1 MRTPG
6 LGRAAWPRK
15 ITESL
20 IVSGLATLYAVCN
33 TQQAKVCLCSSNR
46 TQNLH
51 APPNVNRPL
60 NFEPF
65 QTQKTMT
72 TPFSKC
78 DSFMRHADLQPFS
91 RRWNQG
97 SSRIQG
103 RFRFRL
109 RFIRPD
115 IPIAQLAR
123 VFFGPVPTNSRN
135 LKITELAL

>member
-1 MRTPG
+1 MRTPE

-78 DSFMRHADLQPFS
+78 DSFMRHGDLQPFS
-91 RRWNQG
+91 PFWNR
-97 SSRIQG
+97 SSSELRTY
-103 RFRFRL
+103 FRFRI
-109 RFIRPD
+109 RFISLD
-115 IPIAQLAR
+115 IPIAEICILQFVHSL
-123 VFFGPVPTNSRN
+123 VLFQQ
-135 LKITELAL
+135 ITKTWR